1 MVVPRIYRMGVTYK
15 IDDTNKILRTLS
27 EGSLPELDRDYY
39 REY

>member
-1 MVVPRIYRMGVTYK
+1 MVVPRIYGMGVTYK

-27 EGSLPELDRDYY
+27 EESLPERDRDYY